1 MLNYINRENILPYD
15 INPRVLTEKLRLE
28 KVIEELD
35 KANVFLC
42 GGNII
47 ENFKKILDRYDIA
60 INGKDDVITE
70 EFLQYIKKINS
81 RLASNL
87 KEKMIDSGKIKPKSM
102 IDFIVTSSK
111 SKFILNWELMG
122 DEIYMSKEDHTGFY
136 TFRYFKQMVI
146 NICNVFPTIMLNS
159 IMKEKIRKRT
169 VPKHWK
175 LKSGRI
181 KGQIENLMKEE
192 YKDFSPFYDNNKLT
206 PVLNY
211 VYENGKDL
219 IRLMNVIPFYANM
232 DNELG
237 SIFDGK
243 MVKHLGYYFLLCA
256 LSLYIG
262 ATEANLNVEEEEDID
277 SFNTVVEDA
286 EELAEIEGQR
296 ESMLNEVCKLL
307 NVYIKNFKK
316 YKDILSR
323 TKEHITKQVLKSK
336 EREKA
341 GITKR
346 LGDLTMEQ
354 REVETIHKNQ
364 SLGVWSVGQT
374 RAIYEYDDQQFDKEF
389 IAREKLEL
397 LERVA
402 GQDASDQL
410 GHLEDQEIQNR
421 INAEINDLTL
431 IPEEDNDNREEID
444 YM

>member
-1 MLNYINRENILPYD
+1 M
-15 INPRVLTEKLRLE
+15 
-28 KVIEELD
+28 IE
-35 KANVFLC
+35 
-42 GGNII
+42 
-47 ENFKKILDRYDIA
+47 
-60 INGKDDVITE
+60 
-70 EFLQYIKKINS
+70 
-81 RLASNL
+81 
-87 KEKMIDSGKIKPKSM
+87 SGKIKPKSM
-102 IDFIVTSSK
+102 IDFILTSSK
-111 SKFILNWELMG
+111 SKFILKWELMG
-122 DEIYMSKEDHTGFY
+122 DEIYMSKEDQTGFY

-243 MVKHLGYYFLLCA
+243 MVKYLGYYFLLCA

-262 ATEANLNVEEEEDID
+262 ATEANLNVEEERDID
-277 SFNTVVEDA
+277 SFNTVDEDVT
-286 EELAEIEGQR
+286 ELAEIEGQR

-364 SLGVWSVGQT
+364 SLGVWSVGKT

-389 IAREKLEL
+389 IAREKLES
-397 LERVA
+397 LERLV

-410 GHLEDQEIQNR
+410 SHLEDQEIQNR
-421 INAEINDLTL
+421 INAEINDLTM